1 MKVHIAGTALAMLL
15 VAAGCSSENGATT
28 DTDATTSSS
37 TTLDVDS
44 PTSTTLP
51 AAPLTA
57 SAPGVTETEIHLG
70 FLGIDFDTLRDLGLV
85 DIDRGDYQRVVDAF
99 VDDLNER
106 GGIHGRT
113 VVAHIEEVSPVDLL
127 AADAACLRLTE
138 DVEVFAV
145 IGSLLGPASTAN
157 LCFTRDHDTIMIGAS
172 PTPDERA
179 QATAPWI
186 STVIGPRRHLPA
198 ALRLMADADLFG
210 DTVGLAYDE
219 TESDKV
225 AALVVPALSDLG
237 IEIAKTFVQGTQGG
251 DAIEGAAEWQTYS
264 EVISTE
270 GIDTMVMMEVTAN
283 FGLQQLIAN
292 GYEGRL
298 LVIDTISIIG
308 SIGSGAAVELEQL
321 AGIIGTGWLDSPEAW
336 EQEITQHCVG
346 IFEAANP
353 DITVV
358 PADLVGDDE
367 PDYST
372 SIAPLCNQFRIFE
385 MAAHNAGPLLTQE
398 TFTNG
403 AAEIGAIEL
412 VGSGEGFLG
421 PGVFDAASS
430 LRLIEFDVDDLPDG
444 GQKPYGPL
452 VNLADLGI
460 D

>member
-219 TESDKV
+219 TESDK
-225 AALVVPALSDLG
+225 AETLVLPALSDLG
-237 IEIAKTFVQGTQGG
+237 IEVAKIFVQATQGG

>member
-1 MKVHIAGTALAMLL
+1 MRLRIARTALALVLL
-15 VAAGCSSENGATT
+15 AAGCSSENGATT
-28 DTDATTSSS
+28 DTDATTSSTS
-37 TTLDVDS
+37 TVDVES
-44 PTSTTLP
+44 PTTTTLP

-70 FLGIDFDTLRDLGLV
+70 FLGIDFDTLRELGLV
-85 DIDRGDYQRVVDAF
+85 DIDRGDFRRVVDAF